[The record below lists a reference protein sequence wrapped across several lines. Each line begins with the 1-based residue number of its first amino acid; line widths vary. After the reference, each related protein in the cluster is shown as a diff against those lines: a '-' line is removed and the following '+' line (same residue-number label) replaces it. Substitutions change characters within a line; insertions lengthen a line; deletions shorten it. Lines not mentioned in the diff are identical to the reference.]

1 MHGAIKKEIFFNK
14 NQSNELLMGEPIENE
29 ILKKD

>member
-1 MHGAIKKEIFFNK
+1 MKQLKKRFFFNK
-14 NQSNELLMGEPIENE
+14 DQSNELLMGEPIENE